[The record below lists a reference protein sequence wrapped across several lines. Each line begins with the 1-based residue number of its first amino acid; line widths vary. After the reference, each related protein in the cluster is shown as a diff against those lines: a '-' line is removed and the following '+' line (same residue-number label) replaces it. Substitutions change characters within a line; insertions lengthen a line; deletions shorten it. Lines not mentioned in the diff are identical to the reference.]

1 MKIGRSGCMVSTV
14 LITVAITFL
23 LAPTSAQAQARE
35 KSFIR
40 FIVPNAPGSGIDTN
54 ARSLSDGLAK
64 ALGKPVAVE
73 NLPGAGGIRGIQEI
87 VSAPKDGYTIGLTGN
102 NIAVNPSMYKDLSYD
117 ALRDL
122 TWISLVGTE
131 SFVLVT
137 SPTVP
142 AKDVK
147 ELIALAKSQP
157 GKLNYGS
164 SGNGTVL
171 HLAAELFC
179 SEAGVKITHVP
190 YKGGSQLMTDLLGG
204 HMDMA
209 FMGLSQC
216 VQQVKAGKLRALG
229 VSAVKRSPALP
240 DVPALAE
247 AGLPN
252 YSYGGWF
259 VLIGPANLS
268 QAIVKRLSGA
278 VQETVKSKETRD
290 VFAGRGADL
299 IGSTSEEAARFFEA
313 ELAKNTKLC
322 KQAGVNFPAA
332 ELRGIKIQN

>member
-1 MKIGRSGCMVSTV
+1 MKAGRSGCIVSVVVIMV
-14 LITVAITFL
+14 AFTFL
-23 LAPTSAQAQARE
+23 WAPTYAQAQARE

-40 FIVPNAPGSGIDTN
+40 FIVPNAAGSGIDTN

-87 VSAPKDGYTIGLTGN
+87 VDAPKDGSTIGLTGN

-117 ALRDL
+117 ALKDL
-122 TWISLVGTE
+122 TWISLVGTDT
-131 SFVLVT
+131 FVLVT
-137 SPTVP
+137 GPNVP
-142 AKDVK
+142 AKNLK
-147 ELIALAKSQP
+147 ELIAQAKSQP
-157 GKLNYGS
+157 GKLNYAS

-171 HLAAELFC
+171 HLAAELFT

-209 FMGLSQC
+209 FMGLPQC
-216 VQQVKAGKLRALG
+216 VQQIKAGKLRALG
-229 VSAVKRSPALP
+229 VSTAKRSSAIP
-240 DVPALAE
+240 DVPTLAE

-259 VLIGPANLS
+259 IIIGPANLP
-268 QAIVKRLSGA
+268 QAITKRLSEA
-278 VQETVKSKETRD
+278 VQETVKPKEIREA
-290 VFAGRGADL
+290 FAARGSEL
-299 IGSTSEEAARFFEA
+299 IGSTPEEAKRFFEV

-322 KQAGVNFPAA
+322 KQAG
-332 ELRGIKIQN
+332 IKPE